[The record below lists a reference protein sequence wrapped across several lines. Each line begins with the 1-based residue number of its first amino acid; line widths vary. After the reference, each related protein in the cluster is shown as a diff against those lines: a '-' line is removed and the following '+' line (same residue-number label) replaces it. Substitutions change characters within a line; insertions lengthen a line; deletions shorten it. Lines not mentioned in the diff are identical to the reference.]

1 LICYDEMG
9 LDGIQT
15 GQKWRR
21 RRRTK
26 ARPHGSV
33 NIVDSLRVRFR
44 TVVFFSLCSLFK
56 NKRERWSILKIKRCG
71 HRHTKRVREEM
82 RLRHSQGSRPASS
95 RRRLSES
102 HRLIFVFSVLLLD
115 LFFFFGHLSL
125 LMHFLVQNRRG
136 EGGQD
141 FEGVKIDWNEKIK
154 LDIPSWTTASLCLYK
169 PTSIF
174 HIECYF
180 ILRGF

>member
-1 LICYDEMG
+1 MEAQKKENSMLILSTPVMGNGKRRKKISRGLICYDEMG

-15 GQKWRR
+15 GQKRR

-44 TVVFFSLCSLFK
+44 TVVFSLSLSLCSLFK
-56 NKRERWSILKIKRCG
+56 NKRERERWSILKIQRCG

-141 FEGVKIDWNEKIK
+141 FEGVKID
-154 LDIPSWTTASLCLYK
+154 
-169 PTSIF
+169 
-174 HIECYF
+174 
-180 ILRGF
+180 